1 MNDMKIDPSEMEV
14 ASDASVDDLKAYVE
28 EAYQLEIEIAE
39 IGRQLELKNKKLG
52 NLMNKEIPDAMD
64 RIGTNVFGVPGTRTE
79 CRIQPFY
86 HANIPEASRAE
97 AFEWLEENEHGDLI
111 KNSLKVDFNKEDA
124 DAAKRIFDR
133 VKQMLAQEGIEAKPI
148 LDKAVHWKTLTSF
161 IKEQVEEG
169 KVLPLGIFGAT
180 VGRVAKFKEIK

>member
-1 MNDMKIDPSEMEV
+1 MNMNIDPSELEPTV
-14 ASDASVDDLKAYVE
+14 SANTDELKAYIE
-28 EAYQLEIEIAE
+28 EAYQLDIEIAE
-39 IGRQLELKNKKLG
+39 LNRQLEQKGNRLKT
-52 NLMNKEIPDAMD
+52 LMNKDIPDTMD

-86 HANIPEASRAE
+86 HASIPEASKEE
-97 AFEWLEENEHGDLI
+97 AFEWLEKNEHGDLI
-111 KNSLKVDFNKEDA
+111 KNAMKVEFNREDA

-133 VKQMLAQEGIEAKPI
+133 VRQMLAQEEINAKPVM
-148 LDKAVHWKTLTSF
+148 DKTVHWKTLTSF

-180 VGRVAKFKEIK
+180 VGRVAKFKETK